1 MEIAVANA
9 GHGPMP
15 ASERWLLAGSV
26 AFVMLCL
33 ALIQTAS
40 ITDSPL
46 QDQIVVSRLAGVPFL
61 LVIGLLSGLEAQW
74 VALGVLAV
82 CVAEVIAD
90 LSGPTESIEAEPEI
104 PID

>member
-1 MEIAVANA
+1 
-9 GHGPMP
+9 
-15 ASERWLLAGSV
+15 
-26 AFVMLCL
+26 
-33 ALIQTAS
+33 
-40 ITDSPL
+40 
-46 QDQIVVSRLAGVPFL
+46 
-61 LVIGLLSGLEAQW
+61 LSGLEAQW